1 MEELM
6 DDRYSKVPPGA
17 EWCPE
22 CNGYG
27 SSLFEETERCT
38 RCGGSGLVMV
48 ADPLKKGRIDAARWS
63 TTSSPSPTRLKRRR
77 RARRS
82 CFDQVDGDQGR
93 QDGTRTHRQAPMG
106 MA

>member
-1 MEELM
+1 M
-6 DDRYSKVPPGA
+6 DDLYSKVPDGT

-48 ADPLKKGRIDAARWS
+48 ADASEQQANGQEPARPGRA
-63 TTSSPSPTRLKRRR
+63 
-77 RARRS
+77 
-82 CFDQVDGDQGR
+82 G
-93 QDGTRTHRQAPMG
+93 
-106 MA
+106 

>member
-6 DDRYSKVPPGA
+6 DDPFSKVPNGT

-38 RCGGSGLVMV
+38 RCGGTGLVMV
-48 ADPLKKGRIDAARWS
+48 AANAARIP
-63 TTSSPSPTRLKRRR
+63 TGTSRVRSDTRS
-77 RARRS
+77 RADADR
-82 CFDQVDGDQGR
+82 GGLGLALGR
-93 QDGTRTHRQAPMG
+93 CLAASQEGGIVPG
-106 MA
+106 

>member
-1 MEELM
+1 MN
-6 DDRYSKVPPGA
+6 DPYSQVPDGA

-48 ADPLKKGRIDAARWS
+48 ADEREQESNGGKPPQLGRA
-63 TTSSPSPTRLKRRR
+63 
-77 RARRS
+77 
-82 CFDQVDGDQGR
+82 G
-93 QDGTRTHRQAPMG
+93 
-106 MA
+106 

>member
-1 MEELM
+1 M
-6 DDRYSKVPPGA
+6 DDRFSKVPDGT

-48 ADPLKKGRIDAARWS
+48 ADAS
-63 TTSSPSPTRLKRRR
+63 E
-77 RARRS
+77 
-82 CFDQVDGDQGR
+82 
-93 QDGTRTHRQAPMG
+93 RQANGHEPARAG
-106 MA
+106 RAE

>member
-6 DDRYSKVPPGA
+6 DDRYSKVPDGT

-27 SSLFEETERCT
+27 SSLSEETDRCT

-48 ADPLKKGRIDAARWS
+48 ADERDQETNGHEPPRLGR
-63 TTSSPSPTRLKRRR
+63 
-77 RARRS
+77 
-82 CFDQVDGDQGR
+82 GE
-93 QDGTRTHRQAPMG
+93 
-106 MA
+106 

>member
-1 MEELM
+1 M
-6 DDRYSKVPPGA
+6 DDPYSQVPQGT

-48 ADPLKKGRIDAARWS
+48 AEPTQAVPNGHDPVQ
-63 TTSSPSPTRLKRRR
+63 P
-77 RARRS
+77 
-82 CFDQVDGDQGR
+82 R
-93 QDGTRTHRQAPMG
+93 QQH
-106 MA
+106 

>member
-6 DDRYSKVPPGA
+6 DDPFAKVPDGT

-48 ADPLKKGRIDAARWS
+48 ANPAKEDPNGQGTPAR
-63 TTSSPSPTRLKRRR
+63 T
-77 RARRS
+77 
-82 CFDQVDGDQGR
+82 DQ
-93 QDGTRTHRQAPMG
+93 QD
-106 MA
+106 